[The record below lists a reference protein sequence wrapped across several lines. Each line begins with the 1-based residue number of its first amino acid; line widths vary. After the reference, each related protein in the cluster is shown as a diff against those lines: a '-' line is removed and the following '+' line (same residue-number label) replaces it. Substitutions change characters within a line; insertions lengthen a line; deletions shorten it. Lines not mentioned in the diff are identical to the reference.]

1 MILIL
6 LSGFSEEGG
15 LQSFPGEPRPSREPE
30 TVQLLAPWAPPAA
43 EPPGALQPS
52 SRLTAGLSL
61 GSNKIAAQIS
71 HLGNLNH
78 GLGVESLLERLA
90 AHHICGEEEDQ
101 LIPGCPGLS

>member
-1 MILIL
+1 MRSL

-15 LQSFPGEPRPSREPE
+15 LQSFPGEPRLSREPE
-30 TVQLLAPWAPPAA
+30 TVQLLAPWAPPAV

-52 SRLTAGLSL
+52 SRLTAGSSL

-90 AHHICGEEEDQ
+90 AHHICGEEDDQ